1 MRRWLIVGVVSVVG
15 GCSSAPPPKAP
26 GASADVAAPAKPT
39 QAASRSC
46 VELGRIREA
55 RVVDDRTIDFYLGN
69 REVLR
74 NTLPQSC
81 PQLGFEKAFTY
92 STSLSQLCS
101 VDIIT
106 VVIQGGGPR
115 TGASCGLGAFVPF
128 TPAAR

>member
-1 MRRWLIVGVVSVVG
+1 MKRLLTLTVLT
-15 GCSSAPPPKAP
+15 A
-26 GASADVAAPAKPT
+26 VAACSGSTGSKPPQTSASVPAHAKPVEMAT
-39 QAASRSC
+39 RSC
-46 VELGRIREA
+46 VELNRIREA

-92 STSLSQLCS
+92 STSLSRLCS

-106 VVIQGGGPR
+106 VIIQGGGPR
-115 TGASCGLGAFVPF
+115 MGASCGLGTFAPYSPV
-128 TPAAR
+128 AK

>member
-1 MRRWLIVGVVSVVG
+1 MRRWLIVGVLGAVA
-15 GCSSAPPPKAP
+15 GCSSSTPPKPPA
-26 GASADVAAPAKPT
+26 AAVAAAAPVGLAP
-39 QAASRSC
+39 AASRSC
-46 VELGRIREA
+46 VELSRIREA
-55 RVVDDRTIDFYLGN
+55 RVVDDRTIDFYLGS

-81 PQLGFEKAFTY
+81 PQLGLERAFTY

-115 TGASCGLGAFVPF
+115 TGASCGLGAFVPY
-128 TPAAR
+128 TPPPR